1 MDRRRLA
8 DRPCERRV
16 YKTIL
21 RSDLFASARDMI
33 KPTHGAM
40 LTAKH
45 RRRLKKIALWTAG
58 IALFGPIVLILPLN
72 IIDPPTTMLMLS
84 RTFSRLGKDKSPAYP
99 RREVVSLERI
109 SKEIVRAVIASED
122 DAFYLHDGF
131 DFRQI
136 ERAVAE
142 RKQKRRVRGASTIT
156 QQTAKNLFLW
166 TGRSFIR
173 KGFEAYLTFYLEL
186 LLSKDR
192 ILEIYLNLI
201 ECGDGYFGVEECS
214 RHHFKKS
221 AIEVGP
227 EEAARLAAILP
238 SPRKRSPFGDY
249 ANERVS
255 AIMEVMTLPIAKP
268 KD

>member
-1 MDRRRLA
+1 
-8 DRPCERRV
+8 
-16 YKTIL
+16 
-21 RSDLFASARDMI
+21 MI
-33 KPTHGAM
+33 
-40 LTAKH
+40 
-45 RRRLKKIALWTAG
+45 I
-58 IALFGPIVLILPLN
+58 FGPILLILPLN
-72 IIDPPTTMLMLS
+72 LIDPPTTMLMLS
-84 RTFSRLGKDKSPAYP
+84 RGLFSKKGYP
-99 RREVVSLERI
+99 ERENVPLERI
-109 SKEIVRAVIASED
+109 SKPLVRAILASED

-142 RKQKRRVRGASTIT
+142 RKHKKKVRGASTIT

-186 LLSKDR
+186 LLPKDR

-201 ECGDGYFGVEECS
+201 ECGDGYFGVEACS

-221 AIEVGP
+221 AIEVGT

-238 SPRKRSPFGDY
+238 NPRKRSPYGDY
-249 ANERVS
+249 ANERIGV
-255 AIMEVMTLPIAKP
+255 IMETMTHPIAKP